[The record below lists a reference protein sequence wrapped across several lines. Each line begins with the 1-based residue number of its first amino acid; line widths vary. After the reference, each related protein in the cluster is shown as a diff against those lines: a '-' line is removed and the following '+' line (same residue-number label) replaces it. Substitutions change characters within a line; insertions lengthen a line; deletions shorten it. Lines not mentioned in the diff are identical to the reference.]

1 MLLSSVFKTFLIR
14 EIDDLNHTKIKGRP
28 IILQDE
34 EALNCIFKVL
44 RTGMQ
49 WREIQS
55 SVSYATVFRR
65 FQQWTNKDIFRKA
78 YKRALLTYKRL
89 VPTKYYCIDSSY
101 IKNRFGQRCVG
112 KNHTDRGRKAIKLS
126 IVTDQ
131 NGITYSASTLP
142 GNQPDVTSLSSSLV
156 HMLSSLDS
164 VPLYA
169 DRGYDSRHNR
179 TVSTTMGLQDR
190 IFRRRT
196 KTCRRTNAKRIVVE
210 NAFSWLDKYR
220 RLLLFYEQSPPPLLS
235 FVFIGLGHH
244 LSERFLSNQ
253 IL

>member
-1 MLLSSVFKTFLIR
+1 MLLSSVFKTFLLR
-14 EIDDLNHTKIKGRP
+14 EIDASNHTKIKGRP

-78 YKRALLTYKRL
+78 YKKALLTYKRL

-131 NGITYSASTLP
+131 NGVTYSASTLP
-142 GNQPDVTSLSSSLV
+142 GNQPDVTSLSSSLI
-156 HMLSSLDS
+156 HMLSSWHLCHRYDQAS
-164 VPLYA
+164 VKIGIPGHWDRPRKAQSYRGGGLGTPDNQACPIHVKGTEQAYA
-169 DRGYDSRHNR
+169 DA
-179 TVSTTMGLQDR
+179 TP
-190 IFRRRT
+190 RR
-196 KTCRRTNAKRIVVE
+196 
-210 NAFSWLDKYR
+210 
-220 RLLLFYEQSPPPLLS
+220 
-235 FVFIGLGHH
+235 
-244 LSERFLSNQ
+244 
-253 IL
+253 